1 MNTESIV
8 KLFILFGT
16 LYLFMKCLNKQEN
29 FDAKKYDF
37 KKPVQLTFLNSEG
50 VTYYLVSLEQ
60 FKIDYRNKIIK
71 YINEKVKDP
80 KELKL
85 DPTKF
90 NFFNPMPMFLVR
102 SIDLE
107 KYASTDVSNFYILPF
122 QDNIGFVPKINNKP
136 TPDEYVYFD
145 KNNML
150 HYSPTYNNNKMLH
163 IDHFDEI
170 KPNSIKP
177 LQIDDL
183 TVYVF
188 DATGQKNIKHFIK
201 Q

>member
-16 LYLFMKCLNKQEN
+16 LYLFMKCLNNQEN
-29 FDAKKYDF
+29 FDAKKYNL
-37 KKPVQLTFLNSEG
+37 KKPAQLTFLNNEG
-50 VTYYLVSLEQ
+50 VSYYLVSLEQ
-60 FKIDYRNKIIK
+60 FKKNYRDKLIK
-71 YINEKVKDP
+71 YINEKLKDP

-85 DPTKF
+85 DPAKF

-107 KYASTDVSNFYILPF
+107 KYASADVSNFYIIPF
-122 QDNIGFVPKINNKP
+122 QDKFGFVPKIDNKP
-136 TPDEYVYFD
+136 TPDEYVYTD

-150 HYSPTYNNNKMLH
+150 MYSTTYNIDKMLN
-163 IDHFDEI
+163 IDKMDEL

-188 DATGQKNIKHFIK
+188 DTTGQKNIKYFIK